1 MWFAVTLAVAV
12 CGSLLGWKLKIPA
25 GILLGAI
32 LCVALFQIIS
42 GQADVP
48 DYIRVISQGIVGT
61 HVGTLFRKEDLLRLK
76 KQAGAVAIMLCGIFL
91 YNLIISVLLDKLT
104 PLDFVTAICA
114 FAPCSIADMS
124 LLCEDLGG
132 NTGMVAAIQTM
143 RLFSVLL
150 IVPVVVTRI
159 RKLERKRTEKKT
171 RIPVRWNWQIAV
183 TLVIGLSASYL
194 GYALKVPAG
203 SLSFSMVAVG
213 IFQLLSGKSG
223 FHPSL
228 RKPAQ
233 CLSGMLVG
241 SRITAAHLAVIA
253 PSMGGVLLGLLGY
266 LALNYTLAVLFT
278 KCRWMDFETAL
289 FSTAPGG
296 MSDMGLLAA
305 EFGGDLLTVS
315 LFQQLRYVGVVLL
328 FPPLIQ
334 MLTQI
339 G

>member
-1 MWFAVTLAVAV
+1 MRFAVILAVAV
-12 CGSLLGWKLKIPA
+12 CGSILGWKVKLPA

-32 LCVALFQIIS
+32 LCVAVFQVIFDF
-42 GQADVP
+42 GEVP
-48 DYIRVISQGIVGT
+48 DYIRVISQGLVGT
-61 HVGTLFRKEDLLRLK
+61 HVGTLFRKEDFLK
-76 KQAGAVAIMLCGIFL
+76 LKSKAGALTAMLGGIL
-91 YNLIISVLLDKLT
+91 VYNVLISLVLEKIT
-104 PLDFVTAICA
+104 PLDFTTALCA

-143 RLFSVLL
+143 RLFAVLL
-150 IVPVVVTRI
+150 LVPVLFTKV
-159 RKLERKRTEKKT
+159 RKVERKRGEKRKAAAA
-171 RIPVRWNWQIAV
+171 PGNPYPFL
-183 TLVIGLSASYL
+183 TLAIGMGASYL
-194 GYALKVPAG
+194 GYRLQVPAG
-203 SLSFSMVAVG
+203 SLSFSMIAVG
-213 IFQLLSGKSG
+213 VFQLLTGKGS
-223 FHPSL
+223 FRPEL

-253 PSMGGVLLGLLGY
+253 PSLGGVLLGLLGY
-266 LALNYTLAVLFT
+266 IVLNYLLALLFV
-278 KCRWMDFETAL
+278 KCKWMDFETAL

-328 FPPLIQ
+328 FPPCIQ
-334 MLTQI
+334 VLSQL